1 MWGLLPAPGYV
12 GLDGGGRGGDGGA
25 GGSGPGLGLGLGGDG
40 GAWRISRA
48 RLDAKWSA
56 DIRKRRPRFLPFVR
70 ARQWARAQWMTSEDE
85 WTEWVMS
92 GEKRMALVPSEPDS
106 VYAESGWSSWDDFLN
121 GPVDP
126 DMPPPKARNP
136 AAPQPPRTPTKISMC
151 ASDGEGEADAAVDD
165 DDASHDGT
173 LTHDG
178 GLTPLSSLLSSSSG
192 GFVSAARKNGSS
204 VSCTAS

>member
-1 MWGLLPAPGYV
+1 MHARLALFAA
-12 GLDGGGRGGDGGA
+12 LCSRA
-25 GGSGPGLGLGLGGDG
+25 AALKAGGDG

-106 VYAESGWSSWDDFLN
+106 VYASSGWSSWDDFLN

-165 DDASHDGT
+165 DDAPPF
-173 LTHDG
+173 G
-178 GLTPLSSLLSSSSG
+178 GVPIFEIALVL
-192 GFVSAARKNGSS
+192 AAAYAYATGEMS
-204 VSCTAS
+204 